1 MFRLEIRFAHLTTRW
16 EPFKVQVLVSE
27 FSSLLSAG
35 TVGTP
40 IWASLGQ
47 SAEAKA
53 ASIILPCCCRRNVW
67 TCCTGKRDRIGSVS
81 KVMSFCTCGPVFWVS
96 FSSLLLC
103 HPYSVGKRC
112 LFGCWA
118 WWRDVGL
125 VGWNVAIFG
134 NLLEYAENDVI
145 GLRPT
150 VCAFIALVCIEWHY
164 SSVLFRWK
172 GTWRLDT
179 PVYPF
184 VVFYLYC
191 PNMSTVSW

>member
-1 MFRLEIRFAHLTTRW
+1 MKL
-16 EPFKVQVLVSE
+16 LVSY
-27 FSSLLSAG
+27 FAWLKNNHPRSQGCIDLHNMSFGRFVPLVFNICFAWRFDLR
-35 TVGTP
+35 
-40 IWASLGQ
+40 IWQLGGNPSKSRFWFQ
-47 SAEAKA
+47 NFPPSFRQERWAHPFGPPWPKCW
-53 ASIILPCCCRRNVW
+53 SQGSFYHSPCCCRRNVW

-134 NLLEYAENDVI
+134 NLLEYAEMM
-145 GLRPT
+145 
-150 VCAFIALVCIEWHY
+150 
-164 SSVLFRWK
+164 S
-172 GTWRLDT
+172 LD
-179 PVYPF
+179 
-184 VVFYLYC
+184 
-191 PNMSTVSW
+191 